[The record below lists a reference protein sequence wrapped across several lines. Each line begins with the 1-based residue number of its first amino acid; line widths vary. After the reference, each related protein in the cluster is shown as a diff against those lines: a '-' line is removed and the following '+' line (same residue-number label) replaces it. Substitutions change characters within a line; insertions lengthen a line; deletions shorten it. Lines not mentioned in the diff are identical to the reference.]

1 MRGQESSSRE
11 LYPDEK
17 KGIVISKARAHD
29 QGQTSLVYGLK
40 IVLDSQDEENA
51 RVLGNPF
58 RLEDE
63 DGRYIWYN
71 KELRDDEN
79 EIEVGSIISYRLHK
93 PFQERRYVGNT
104 KKKLETNK
112 ILSLLN
118 FRECGGMVY
127 PSVKEAFPNAV
138 IAKTKGIY
146 QETRPN
152 HPYALIS
159 ISYAVKVDGR
169 IELVTR
175 SEEVVTLS
183 NRCASHTSDPTKLV
197 TLPVQDPSSEE
208 DVGAV
213 ILVGFGTN
221 PMKNGRYQAVC
232 EGILCEE
239 CPGLPSYK
247 MKSSPRG
254 KCIIINNDQFHNV
267 AYNRD
272 GAKHDEK
279 RLKDLFEEL
288 GFVVDVRR
296 NLTRDEINKTSKDVA
311 AEDHS
316 NFDAFVFIIMSHG
329 GSRDAVCGV
338 DDRAAYVED
347 VMSEFKA
354 IKCPTLR
361 NKPKLFF
368 IQCCRGPL
376 SEFISPPDRHCDSLV
391 PTLNHDSTL
400 ARGAC
405 AQETDFL
412 LAFASAP
419 GHYSYRYPESG
430 SVFIEV
436 LVDVIRKHRKHS
448 HLIEMLTEVTRQ
460 VVERGTTAGD
470 KMPRVQVPAYSNT
483 LRAKLPL

>member
-1 MRGQESSSRE
+1 MLSQESSSRE

-17 KGIVISKARAHD
+17 KGVVISKARGGD
-29 QGQTSLVYGLK
+29 DTSLVYGLK
-40 IVLDSQDEENA
+40 IVLDFQDEENA

-71 KELRDDEN
+71 RDSRGDD
-79 EIEVGSIISYRLHK
+79 IEVGSIISYRLHK
-93 PFQERRYVGNT
+93 PFQKRRYVGNT
-104 KKKLETNK
+104 KKKLDTNK

-118 FRECGGMVY
+118 FKECGGMVF
-127 PSVKEAFPNAV
+127 PSITQAFPNAV
-138 IAKTKGIY
+138 IAETKGIY

-152 HPYALIS
+152 RPYALIS

-175 SEEVVTLS
+175 S
-183 NRCASHTSDPTKLV
+183 RP
-197 TLPVQDPSSEE
+197 PSSEE

-213 ILVGFGTN
+213 ILVGFGSN

-239 CPGLPSYK
+239 SPGLPSYK
-247 MKSSPRG
+247 MKSLPRG
-254 KCIIINNDQFHNV
+254 KCVIKNNEQFHDE

-288 GFVVDVRR
+288 GFVVDIRR

-329 GSRDAVCGV
+329 GSRDAVFGV

-376 SEFISPPDRHCDSLV
+376 GEFISPPDRHCDSLV

-412 LAFASAP
+412 LAFGSAP

-436 LVDVIRKHRKHS
+436 LVDVIRKHHQHS

-460 VVERGTTAGD
+460 VVEKGTTAGD